1 MKTIKLTT
9 HWTTEQAD
17 DIYVLLDVLKEAIWQ
32 SYGEDIIKMH
42 QEIANDNKNKKVIE
56 EGEVNN
62 LNDEIPF

>member
-32 SYGEDIIKMH
+32 SYGKDIVNMH
-42 QEIANDNKNKKVIE
+42 QEITKNQEAAAQSSEFNDK
-56 EGEVNN
+56 
-62 LNDEIPF
+62 LPF

>member
-17 DIYVLLDVLKEAIWQ
+17 DIYVLLETFKEAIWQ
-32 SYGEDIIKMH
+32 VYGEDIIKMH
-42 QEIANDNKNKKVIE
+42 QEIANEKVRE
-56 EGEVNN
+56 EGEDNS

>member
-42 QEIANDNKNKKVIE
+42 QEIANEKVIE
-56 EGEVNN
+56 EGRNN
-62 LNDEIPF
+62 NFNDELPF